1 MTYRTA
7 RSHPSDTSE
16 DAGSAWDQLAVST
29 LRDDVGE
36 DVEVLE
42 PLYTVGKG

>member
-1 MTYRTA
+1 MTCRTA

-16 DAGSAWDQLAVST
+16 DAGSAWDQLAVPT
-29 LRDDVGE
+29 LRDSAGE
-36 DVEVLE
+36 DVEDLE